1 MSSGSSSGSR
11 STISRLQRLAEVAG
25 LVEDEGD
32 AAAHAGGEVPAGAAD
47 DDGDAAGHVLAAVV
61 ASPLDDGMRA
71 AVPHAEPLAGPAPE
85 EGPAAG
91 RAVEGHVADQDVLL
105 GHERRRLAADRR

>member
-1 MSSGSSSGSR
+1 MSSGSASGSR
-11 STISRLQRLAEVAG
+11 STISQVAARGEITG
-25 LVEDEGD
+25 LVEDEGH

-61 ASPLDDGMRA
+61 ARPLDDGMGA
-71 AVPHAEPLAGPAPE
+71 AVPDAEPLAGPAPE

-91 RAVEGHVADQDVLL
+91 RSVEGDVADQDVLL
-105 GHERRRLAADRR
+105 GDERRGLAAGRR